1 MTLMPVPEP
10 SNLQL
15 LAAHAVAIGVLLSI
29 FSFGV
34 LSRTYLFPLPLNL
47 SPLEQ
52 IAGSLIT
59 GAFVIGLYVR
69 SAFPAMTQA
78 NHGILLDSTIMSAYA
93 LILGM
98 LASEGSDRI
107 FLLVASAIKTMKHII
122 AQGGK

>member
-107 FLLVASAIKTMKHII
+107 FC
-122 AQGGK
+122 